1 MFLQRIG
8 NRGIRLGTLFDRA
21 AAKCPTNVLLL
32 DHDLDIAPDRGRSLT
47 MTDAADL
54 VSDFGSRLWRAGIR
68 PGDHVMIHK
77 SNAFD
82 ITLLAVAA
90 VRIGAVPVLLS
101 PYLDGGTVTA
111 LLRRVE
117 RPYLITDAAK
127 LADSLPEEVRT
138 LSRRVLL
145 ASGTDER
152 ATSLAELAGAPR
164 VPAMHLPPDHPTL
177 VTHTSGTTGLPKL
190 AVHTSFSLESRY
202 RPQAL
207 ATALI
212 RRREPVA
219 IHVSFVHS
227 RLFTALAISLL
238 RGFPVAVL
246 AHSEPERTAPLFAR
260 LRPAVLEAHPNTYLS
275 WEQLADDPLAPL
287 ANVKFYSSTFDALH
301 PRTMRTLLGASRRR
315 SPKFGQ
321 IYGQSEIGPSVA
333 RAYGRHRSSEADG
346 RCVGIAFPGMTGV
359 RVVSRDGKR
368 PSPASPGYIEISS
381 DGRIRT
387 YLGEQ
392 QRFEQQAS
400 QEWWRMGDLGYRT
413 RWGCLHLMDREV
425 DEIPG
430 FGSTLSVED
439 HLFSRLADLAEVV
452 IIPNGEGPPSPV
464 VCTKDDRP
472 LDTAAWSA
480 AVADLPR
487 MTAPVQ
493 WRQAD
498 LPQTATTKIKRLEL
512 ARILENG
519 GADAAGPRAAPT
531 GHGTA
536 GQSVGETVGETA

>member
-1 MFLQRIG
+1 MLLQRIG

-21 AAKCPTNVLLL
+21 AARYPTNVLLL
-32 DHDLDIAPDRGRSLT
+32 DHDLDIAPERGRSMT
-47 MTDAADL
+47 MTDVAEL
-54 VSDFGSRLWRAGIR
+54 VSDFGSRLWRAGLR
-68 PGDHVMIHK
+68 PGDHVVIYK

-90 VRIGAVPVLLS
+90 TRIGAVPILLS
-101 PYLDGGTVTA
+101 PHLDGETVTA
-111 LLRRVE
+111 LLRRVD
-117 RPYLITDAAK
+117 RPYLLTDAAK
-127 LADSLPEEVRT
+127 LAGFPHDAVFA

-145 ASGTDER
+145 ASGTNER
-152 ATSLAELAGAPR
+152 TTNLADLAGAPR
-164 VPAMHLPPDHPTL
+164 VPALHLPPDHPTL
-177 VTHTSGTTGLPKL
+177 VTHTSGTTGIPKL
-190 AVHTSFSLESRY
+190 AVHTAFSLQARY

-207 ATALI
+207 ATALM

-246 AHSEPERTAPLFAR
+246 ADSDPHRVSRLFAR
-260 LRPAVLEAHPNTYLS
+260 VRPAVLEAHPNTYLS
-275 WEQLADDPLAPL
+275 WEQLASDPLEPL
-287 ANVKFYSSTFDALH
+287 SNVKFFSSTFDALH
-301 PRTMRTLLGASRRR
+301 PRTVRTLIGASRRR
-315 SPKFGQ
+315 FPRFGQ
-321 IYGQSEIGPSVA
+321 IYGQSEVGPSVA
-333 RAYGRHRSSEADG
+333 RSYGRHRSPQADG
-346 RCVGIAFPGMTGV
+346 RCVGIPFPGMTGV

-368 PSPASPGYIEISS
+368 PTPSSPGYIEVSS

-392 QRFEQQAS
+392 ERFERQAS
-400 QEWWRMGDLGYRT
+400 EAWWRMGDLGYRT

-439 HLFSRLADLAEVV
+439 RLFSRLAELSEVV
-452 IIPNGEGPPSPV
+452 IIPMEDGPPRPV
-464 VCTKDDRP
+464 VCVKDDRP
-472 LDTAAWSA
+472 LDRAAWRA
-480 AVADLPR
+480 VVADLPE
-487 MTAPVQ
+487 MAAPVQ

-512 ARILENG
+512 ARLVG
-519 GADAAGPRAAPT
+519 TSDGADDDR
-531 GHGTA
+531 
-536 GQSVGETVGETA
+536 SGEPA

>member
-1 MFLQRIG
+1 MLLQRIG
-8 NRGIRLGTLFDRA
+8 NHGIRLGTLFDRA
-21 AAKCPTNVLLL
+21 AARYPTNVLLL
-32 DHDLDIAPDRGRSLT
+32 DHDLDIAPERGRVMT
-47 MTDAADL
+47 MTDVADL
-54 VSDFGSRLWRAGIR
+54 VNDLGSRLWRAGLR
-68 PGDHVMIHK
+68 PGDHVVIHK

-90 VRIGAVPVLLS
+90 ARIGVVPILLS
-101 PYLDGGTVTA
+101 PYLDGETVTA

-117 RPYLITDAAK
+117 RPYLVTDAAK
-127 LADSLPEEVRT
+127 LTDSLPEAVFA

-152 ATSLAELAGAPR
+152 ATLLAELAGAPR
-164 VPAMHLPPDHPTL
+164 IPALDLPPDHPTL
-177 VTHTSGTTGLPKL
+177 VTHTSGTTGIPKL
-190 AVHTSFSLESRY
+190 AVHTAFSLEARY

-207 ATALI
+207 ATALM

-246 AHSEPERTAPLFAR
+246 ADADPQRVSQLFAR

-275 WEQLADDPLAPL
+275 WEQLASDPLEPL
-287 ANVKFYSSTFDALH
+287 SNVKLFSSTFDALH
-301 PRTMRTLLGASRRR
+301 PRTVRTLISASRRR
-315 SPKFGQ
+315 FPRFGQ

-333 RAYGRHRSSEADG
+333 RAYGRRRSPEADG
-346 RCVGIAFPGMTGV
+346 RCVGIPFPGMTGV
-359 RVVSRDGKR
+359 RVVSRDGKW
-368 PSPASPGYIEISS
+368 PTLSSPGYIEVSS

-387 YLGEQ
+387 YLGEPE
-392 QRFEQQAS
+392 RFQGQADE
-400 QEWWRMGDLGYRT
+400 EWWRMGDLGYRT

-439 HLFSRLADLAEVV
+439 RLFSRIPELSEVV
-452 IIPNGEGPPSPV
+452 IIPMEDGPPRPV
-464 VCTKDDRP
+464 VCTRGDRP
-472 LDTAAWSA
+472 LDRAVWRA
-480 AVADLPR
+480 AVADLPE
-487 MTAPVQ
+487 MAEPAQ

-498 LPQTATTKIKRLEL
+498 LPQTATAKIKRLEL
-512 ARILENG
+512 ARLL
-519 GADAAGPRAAPT
+519 
-531 GHGTA
+531 GTA
-536 GQSVGETVGETA
+536 EAVEDTAGEFLDGEQVGEQA